1 MSARSIL
8 VSSILSCFVGALFA
22 VSWPSEALADKAEK
36 PNATFAGRIMLSD
49 KRFPQSAKSL
59 GAFNAQVKRMS
70 KTNFAEDKE
79 KKSWKI
85 YFAGFLKTPLNDV
98 EYVVKLYE
106 LTGRGQQ
113 LLVTF
118 EQFTDQRGQ
127 AALMSYMTLER
138 KTVGVNK
145 ELLLTMENKGKV
157 LASTRF
163 KILGEGDRYTGKVNF
178 SEDEANG
185 GAKKEEDE

>member
-1 MSARSIL
+1 MSARSLL
-8 VSSILSCFVGALFA
+8 VSTILTVSLLVIASPA
-22 VSWPSEALADKAEK
+22 VADKAEK

-49 KRFPQSAKSL
+49 KRFPQQARSL
-59 GAFNAQVKRMS
+59 GAFNAQVKKMS
-70 KTNFAEDKE
+70 KSNFAENKE
-79 KKSWKI
+79 TKSWKI
-85 YFAGFLKTPLNDV
+85 YFAGFLKSPLNDV

-118 EQFTDQRGQ
+118 EQFTDSRGQ

-163 KILGEGDRYTGKVNF
+163 KILGEGERYTGKVDF

-185 GAKKEEDE
+185 KGKPSNDDE